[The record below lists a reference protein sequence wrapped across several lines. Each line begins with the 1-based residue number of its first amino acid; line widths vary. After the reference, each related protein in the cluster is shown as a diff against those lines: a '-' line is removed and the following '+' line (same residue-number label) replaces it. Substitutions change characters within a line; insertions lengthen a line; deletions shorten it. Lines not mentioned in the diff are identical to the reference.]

1 MAYSENSR
9 KLGSVLLQRSIGV
22 SAPLLPS
29 CHASTSA
36 LWGST
41 TDSLPANRKALSLLR
56 PLPFVVLAVL
66 LCCASAAMLAPPCSR
81 ANLRY
86 PRSAATSSCL
96 PLPDIRIPIPDS
108 LLLPGSPAFPL
119 RSAPSSSRCPLVTC
133 HSSKVLLDP
142 PLSCPAPFQAS
153 AALPLLLPSYAS
165 WAALVGSTMFR
176 PGSLLPTFSAQL
188 SLSAAAIV
196 FFMLIIRVRARDP
209 IFSPLPADIQPL

>member
-1 MAYSENSR
+1 
-9 KLGSVLLQRSIGV
+9 
-22 SAPLLPS
+22 
-29 CHASTSA
+29 
-36 LWGST
+36 
-41 TDSLPANRKALSLLR
+41 
-56 PLPFVVLAVL
+56 
-66 LCCASAAMLAPPCSR
+66 MLAPPYSR

-86 PRSAATSSCL
+86 PRSAATSSFL

-108 LLLPGSPAFPL
+108 LLLPASPVFPL

-142 PLSCPAPFQAS
+142 PLSCPFCLAPFQAS

-176 PGSLLPTFSAQL
+176 PGSLPGSLLPTFCAQL